1 MKCENELVNEIVKV
15 LDNKKAM
22 DIQVLKINELT
33 TIADYFVIATG
44 GSNTQVQALS
54 DNIEEELLKKGI
66 KHTGIEGYNSAN
78 WILLGYDDVI
88 VHIFQREP
96 REFYKLEHL
105 WQDAEKIDI
114 SEIINNN

>member
-1 MKCENELVNEIVKV
+1 MKCENELVKDIVKI
-15 LDNKKAM
+15 LDSKKAM
-22 DIQVLKINELT
+22 DIQVLKIGELT

-44 GSNTQVQALS
+44 GSNTQVQALC
-54 DNIEEELLKKGI
+54 DNVEDELAKKGI
-66 KHTGIEGYNSAN
+66 KHTSIEGYNTAN

-114 SEIINNN
+114 SDLVTV